1 MPNQTTRAVPQR
13 FDNLRK
19 LFSLVFSVCLSLLLL
34 SAPAA
39 TFADGAGPSA
49 GDNGDQSEG
58 GVSVMQSFNKEQN
71 HTLDQVIA
79 ISEHEKQVIMF
90 IMGASLLIAVITT
103 ASLGIAMVLHGKEVF
118 LAHMV
123 SAGIS
128 VFLAI
133 AHAVVAVVWFFPF

>member
-1 MPNQTTRAVPQR
+1 MRNRTTWAAHQR
-13 FDNLRK
+13 LNNLRR
-19 LFSLVFSVCLSLLLL
+19 LSSLAFIVCLSLLLL
-34 SAPAA
+34 VVPAG
-39 TFADGAGPSA
+39 TFAKDTGASEQK
-49 GDNGDQSEG
+49 GDQSEG

-71 HTLDQVIA
+71 YTLDQVVA
-79 ISEHEKQVIMF
+79 IPNHEKQVIMF
-90 IMGASLLIAVITT
+90 IMGAALLIAVITT

>member
-1 MPNQTTRAVPQR
+1 MPNQTTWTAPQR
-13 FDNLRK
+13 FDNLRR
-19 LFSLVFSVCLSLLLL
+19 LSSLAFIIGLSVLLLL
-34 SAPAA
+34 GASAAA
-39 TFADGAGPSA
+39 FAQDSNASGGQ
-49 GDNGDQSEG
+49 GDQPQG
-58 GVSVMQSFNKEQN
+58 GISVMQSFNKQQN
-71 HTLDQVIA
+71 HTLDEVIA
-79 ISEHEKQVIMF
+79 IPGHEKQVIMF
-90 IMGASLLIAVITT
+90 IMGAALLIAVITT